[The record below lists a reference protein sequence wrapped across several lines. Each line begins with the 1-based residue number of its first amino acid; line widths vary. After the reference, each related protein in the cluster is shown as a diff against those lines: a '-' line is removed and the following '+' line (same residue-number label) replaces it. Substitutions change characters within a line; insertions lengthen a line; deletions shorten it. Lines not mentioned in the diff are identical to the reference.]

1 MTMTSIHSWNV
12 IRSSYLTEELADA
25 PVLMHPD
32 DRFSE
37 EGRDRQHLQRR
48 AELLGWH
55 GNRVRHDQLL
65 HVSRLESLHRVA
77 RVDRMRGHD
86 ENRVPPRCRS
96 AADSVATLPPV

>member
-12 IRSSYLTEELADA
+12 MGSDYLTKELADA
-25 PVLMHPD
+25 PVLVHPD

-48 AELLGWH
+48 AELLGWN

-65 HVSRLESLHRVA
+65 HVSCLESLHRVA
-77 RVDRMRGHD
+77 REDGMRGHD
-86 ENRVPPRCRS
+86 ENPVRALLPQRGRQLGDR
-96 AADSVATLPPV
+96 AA